1 MTRSIG
7 LSLPNRGVLFG
18 ATTVEEM
25 LSLTEQAELSG
36 FFDSV
41 WVGDGLIAKPR
52 LEAIA
57 TLSALAART
66 TRVKLGVCCMA
77 TFPLRNPVLL
87 ACQWASLDVISG
99 GRSLLAVCLGAPT
112 GRGGA
117 NFATEL
123 QAMSVTGKER
133 VGRLEEG
140 IELIRRLWAGPTA
153 HEGLYWRFPTV
164 DLEPKPLQ
172 NPCPI
177 WIASNPDPLKL
188 SDERYQRAIG
198 RVARLADGWMSTV
211 VTPQDFGTRLSD
223 IRRLADKLGRD
234 GDSLSS
240 AVHLMINI
248 QKDEKTARE
257 EAKRFLDEYYSTDT
271 RPEVMDV
278 WGAYGTVDQI
288 LSRIEEYRTHGVDIP
303 IIRFASFDQ
312 KGQLRRALDKLLPE
326 LAA

>member
-57 TLSALAART
+57 MLSALAART

-123 QAMSVTGKER
+123 QAMDVTGKER
-133 VGRLEEG
+133 VGRLEES
-140 IELIRRLWAGPTA
+140 IELIRRLWSGPTA
-153 HEGLYWRFPTV
+153 HEGRYWQFPTV
-164 DLEPKPLQ
+164 DLEPKPAQ
-172 NPCPI
+172 DPCPI
-177 WIASNPDPLKL
+177 WIASNPDPSKL

-198 RVARLADGWMSTV
+198 RVASLADGWMSTV
-211 VTPQDFGTRLSD
+211 VAPQDFGTRLAD
-223 IRRLADKLGRD
+223 IKRLADKLGRD

-257 EAKRFLDEYYSTDT
+257 EAKQFLDQYYSTDT

-278 WGAYGTVDQI
+278 WGAYGTVDRI
-288 LSRIEEYRTHGVDIP
+288 LSRIEEYRTAGVDIP

-312 KGQLRRALDKLLPE
+312 KGQLQRALDELLPE